1 MLRTCGIE
9 FARRAFF
16 VVAPI
21 GNPTTRPRSER
32 PSAYDA
38 GETFEA
44 TNMSWK
50 RNHCLLK
57 YTLCEAK
64 RPVKENVNTIAPMR
78 DCLADAWSAKTKMKI
93 TGRNENRLITT
104 RSIGSRKSGKASNNP
119 MYIASRILDFN
130 RSPHDFDERILE
142 ARRFERHLALLP
154 QAPLDDG
161 QDLLGR
167 LGLEDLG
174 GGRPIPR
181 GRLHDH
187 PHPHAGI
194 SLRLVDRPEEDRP
207 SLVHDEQMV
216 REDLGLVKIVCRQED
231 RGAFLRQRAQHRPHG
246 SPTERIE
253 PDRGLVQE

>member
-1 MLRTCGIE
+1 
-9 FARRAFF
+9 
-16 VVAPI
+16 
-21 GNPTTRPRSER
+21 
-32 PSAYDA
+32 
-38 GETFEA
+38 
-44 TNMSWK
+44 MSWK

-142 ARRFERHLALLP
+142 ARRLERHLALLP
-154 QAPLDDG
+154 QAP
-161 QDLLGR
+161 
-167 LGLEDLG
+167 
-174 GGRPIPR
+174 
-181 GRLHDH
+181 LHDH

-194 SLRLVDRPEEDRP
+194 SLRLVDRPEEGRT
-207 SLVHDEQMV
+207 SLVDDQQMV

-231 RGAFLRQRAQHRPHG
+231 R
-246 SPTERIE
+246 
-253 PDRGLVQE
+253 

>member
-1 MLRTCGIE
+1 
-9 FARRAFF
+9 
-16 VVAPI
+16 
-21 GNPTTRPRSER
+21 
-32 PSAYDA
+32 
-38 GETFEA
+38 
-44 TNMSWK
+44 
-50 RNHCLLK
+50 
-57 YTLCEAK
+57 
-64 RPVKENVNTIAPMR
+64 MR

-194 SLRLVDRPEEDRP
+194 SLRLVDGPEEDRP

-216 REDLGLVKIVCRQED
+216 REIGRASCRERVWSEMVAEWRD
-231 RGAFLRQRAQHRPHG
+231 CNRHDDGYGASG
-246 SPTERIE
+246 TER
-253 PDRGLVQE
+253 R